1 MELKIQ
7 LKMNQIK
14 LMKEHPKLYL
24 ANYFSDLK
32 NELDFEFS
40 MKPEENNNYCETI
53 NGIEV
58 FENGCYK
65 TKPFNTFNN
74 EIELL
79 D

>member
-53 NGIEV
+53 NG
-58 FENGCYK
+58 CYK